1 MFIIA
6 RQPIGTERS
15 EKTAF
20 TIDGDLVQVMSTD
33 IDSPRMVAL
42 TVNGSHVTLRVG
54 DFLPYKGGRI
64 HILYVSARCV
74 KFGLEFPESIRILRS
89 DYKQKA

>member
-1 MFIIA
+1 MLIIT
-6 RQPIGTERS
+6 RQPIGSIRS

-20 TIDGDLVQVMSTD
+20 TIDGDLIQVMSTD

-42 TVNGSHVTLRVG
+42 TVNGSHVALKVG
-54 DFLPYKGGRI
+54 DFLPYKGGLI
-64 HILYVSARCV
+64 HVLYVSARCV
-74 KFGLEFPESIRILRS
+74 KFGLDFPDSIRILRS